1 MLKLL
6 LIIFTIISNI
16 TLLLITEKNNNNT
29 IANIILILT
38 ISSIVLLTNITITK
52 YAFLYLINNILLLI
66 NSKTND
72 NYFKK
77 LIYRFYILLCISIV
91 VELTIFNYRSYTT
104 FFYKNDNAF
113 NYQIETNLKKI
124 DNNTYEVTND
134 KPKIEIKNINKKVNN
149 IYLDID
155 YKNSETYYV
164 IPFFTD
170 EGNKLYQQLESREV
184 SEKINK
190 SKILNFNIGDKT
202 EKIKL
207 EFTFN
212 KGNIIQINEFIVNYK
227 IPLELNIFRLALLFS
242 VLMFIELFRFKSKLY
257 RINYNTFKYKKL
269 VIALLVL
276 VIIGSFSFLSIGTLK
291 KYNVDKSDIN
301 NRMAE
306 SLINGKTYF
315 ESDSNSEELLKTLDN
330 PYDTN
335 LREKVFKDNKQSYLW
350 DCAYYKGHY
359 YSYFGVVPQIM
370 YYVPLLLLFNIHVQ
384 TPILVYVIS
393 MITAILLVLLLHQ
406 VVNNYF
412 KKCSLGLFILLT
424 LPLIYGSGIL
434 HCLKLP
440 DQYTLPI
447 ICGLQFTYLGLNLII
462 WGINSN
468 NKRIKLFFGALSL
481 ALVAGCR
488 PQLLMGSFLLIPLLI
503 IYLKNK
509 PSKKEMIKD
518 AISICIPYIVVAILL
533 MFYNY
538 IRFESVFD
546 FGANYNL
553 TTNDMTSRG
562 FKFDRIPLGIVMYLF
577 NPINFKNVFPY
588 IIETEI
594 HTNYLGTTIYEP
606 ICGGVFASVIITS
619 LNLFIFKLKKYI
631 NSKFIFNTCL
641 LLITSSLIIIIADTE
656 MAGILSRYIIDF
668 SWLLVFSSVLI
679 ILKINDN
686 NRISKKVLIKIICIL
701 VFLTLTYQ
709 FFYYFVSII
718 DKFKNANLRFWLE
731 YYYAIQ
737 FWL

>member
-6 LIIFTIISNI
+6 LVIFTIISNI
-16 TLLLITEKNNNNT
+16 TLLLITEKNKNNT

-66 NSKTND
+66 NSKTDD

-104 FFYKNDNAF
+104 FLYKNDNAF
-113 NYQIETNLKKI
+113 DYQIETNLKKI

-134 KPKIEIKNINKKVNN
+134 KPRIEIKNINKKVNN

-291 KYNVDKSDIN
+291 KYNVDKSDLN

-330 PYDTN
+330 TYDTN

-359 YSYFGVVPQIM
+359 Y
-370 YYVPLLLLFNIHVQ
+370 
-384 TPILVYVIS
+384 
-393 MITAILLVLLLHQ
+393 
-406 VVNNYF
+406 
-412 KKCSLGLFILLT
+412 
-424 LPLIYGSGIL
+424 
-434 HCLKLP
+434 
-440 DQYTLPI
+440 
-447 ICGLQFTYLGLNLII
+447 
-462 WGINSN
+462 
-468 NKRIKLFFGALSL
+468 
-481 ALVAGCR
+481 
-488 PQLLMGSFLLIPLLI
+488 
-503 IYLKNK
+503 
-509 PSKKEMIKD
+509 
-518 AISICIPYIVVAILL
+518 
-533 MFYNY
+533 
-538 IRFESVFD
+538 
-546 FGANYNL
+546 
-553 TTNDMTSRG
+553 
-562 FKFDRIPLGIVMYLF
+562 
-577 NPINFKNVFPY
+577 
-588 IIETEI
+588 
-594 HTNYLGTTIYEP
+594 
-606 ICGGVFASVIITS
+606 
-619 LNLFIFKLKKYI
+619 
-631 NSKFIFNTCL
+631 
-641 LLITSSLIIIIADTE
+641 
-656 MAGILSRYIIDF
+656 
-668 SWLLVFSSVLI
+668 
-679 ILKINDN
+679 
-686 NRISKKVLIKIICIL
+686 
-701 VFLTLTYQ
+701 
-709 FFYYFVSII
+709 
-718 DKFKNANLRFWLE
+718 
-731 YYYAIQ
+731 
-737 FWL
+737 